1 MDDEPLAVYSDFVC
15 PFCYLGRASLRQYL
29 EATDDPP
36 TVRWELFDL
45 RGYKRR
51 PDGTIDED
59 VDDGKDEAYFEQ
71 ARENV
76 LRLKERYDVEMC
88 DLDTIG
94 DVDSWNAQQAALFV
108 REDRGEAPFH
118 RFHGAVFDAMWRET
132 RDIGDPEVLADVA
145 ESVDVDGDAV
155 RAATDA
161 ERWDE
166 RLRERF
172 ADAKRAGITG
182 IPTFVY
188 GDHVARGAVPPEQL
202 RRLVEGN

>member
-1 MDDEPLAVYSDFVC
+1 MATDHDLVVYSDYVC
-15 PFCYLGRASLRQYL
+15 PFCYLGKASLEQYL
-29 EATDDPP
+29 AEAEDPP
-36 TVRWELFDL
+36 RVEWRHFDL
-45 RGYKRR
+45 RGHKRR
-51 PDGTIDED
+51 PDGAIDES
-59 VDDGKDEAYFEQ
+59 VDDGKDDAYFEQ
-71 ARENV
+71 AKQNV
-76 LRLKERYDVEMC
+76 RRLQERYGVEMS
-88 DLDTIG
+88 LEIAL

-155 RAATDA
+155 RAATDD